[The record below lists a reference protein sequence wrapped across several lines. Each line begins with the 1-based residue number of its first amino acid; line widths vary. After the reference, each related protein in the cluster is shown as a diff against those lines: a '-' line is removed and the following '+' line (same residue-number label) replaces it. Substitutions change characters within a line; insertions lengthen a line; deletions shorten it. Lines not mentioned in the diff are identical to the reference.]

1 MNNLEHKQ
9 VSPQLRCKLDNYSAL
24 TRSQVKRAKSSAEL
38 AGYAAAAG
46 AALAM
51 AGNAEATV
59 IYSGIQNIT
68 AQIDPSVQFNP
79 TNSTGSWNGYNVD
92 MKSFMIAGEK
102 FQVGAIFAAAIDN
115 SVGPGSNLG
124 AKYIGGA
131 IVQGTNNVKFIG
143 SGGPLGLMAAVAPGA
158 LIGPAGSFSG
168 GAAGAIKLA
177 YGSLSGQTMAYGNN
191 FVGEGIFGFQLNSG
205 NYGWVRLLVE
215 DLGDNQPFKDFF
227 AANSHAPFVDGK
239 DFADRI
245 TVLDWAY
252 DDQGSAIIAGTQI
265 ALPEP
270 GALELLA
277 AGAVGIAAMRRRQ
290 QRKTV
295 H

>member
-1 MNNLEHKQ
+1 MNNFEHSQ
-9 VSPQLRCKLDNYSAL
+9 VSPQLRNKLDNYGAL
-24 TRSQVKRAKSSAEL
+24 AKSQVKRGKSGAEL

-68 AQIDPSVQFNP
+68 AQIDPTVQFTP
-79 TNSTGSWNGYNVD
+79 AIGSNGWNGYNVEL
-92 MKSFMIAGEK
+92 KPFQIAGEN

-115 SVGPGSNLG
+115 SIGANSNLG

-131 IVQGTNNVKFIG
+131 LVQGSNVKFLG

-158 LIGPAGSFSG
+158 LIGPGGSFG
-168 GAAGAIKLA
+168 GAAAGAVKLA
-177 YGSLSGQTMAYGNN
+177 YGSISGQTMVYGNN
-191 FVGEGIFGFQLNSG
+191 FVGEGIFGFQLASG
-205 NYGWVRLLVE
+205 NYGWIRLLVE
-215 DLGDNQPFKDFF
+215 DLGDNQPFNDFLTN
-227 AANSHAPFVDGK
+227 NSLTPFLDGK